1 MKAPASRVGIA
12 QALRQTRALAWRSIL
27 QIRRNPFELGDYSI
41 QPVIFLVLFL
51 YVFGGAVAGSTEAYL
66 RFMLPGII
74 VMNMIFVTVYV
85 GHGLNTDLT
94 KGIFDRFRALP
105 IARAA
110 PLAGRITAD
119 LVKQAWSILLLLIV
133 GFLLGFR
140 MEAPWHGLLGMSAL
154 LLIFAL
160 AASWIMVLLGVL
172 ARDPEHVQLFG
183 FTVLFPITFVSN
195 IFVPTGTMPGWL
207 QLVVAANPV
216 SLLTE
221 ASRGLLLG
229 GPVLAPA
236 AGAML
241 WALGIAG
248 VFAPASLW
256 ALRIG
261 MRHRWR
267 PRPAGLSASCQA
279 PSFSRSIWATCILGE
294 ARADHRKHRSRIPLH
309 ADQRQQRG
317 HRFLP

>member
-1 MKAPASRVGIA
+1 MSAPASRVGIA

-41 QPVIFLVLFL
+41 QPIIFLVLFL
-51 YVFGGAVAGSTEAYL
+51 YVFGGAIAGSTEDYL

-256 ALRIG
+256 ALR
-261 MRHRWR
+261 RRL
-267 PRPAGLSASCQA
+267 A
-279 PSFSRSIWATCILGE
+279 RS
-294 ARADHRKHRSRIPLH
+294 
-309 ADQRQQRG
+309 
-317 HRFLP
+317 

>member
-1 MKAPASRVGIA
+1 MSAPASRVGIA

-41 QPVIFLVLFL
+41 QPIIFLVLFL
-51 YVFGGAVAGSTEAYL
+51 YVFGGAIAGSTEDYL

-140 MEAPWHGLLGMSAL
+140 MEAPWYGLIGMSAL
-154 LLIFAL
+154 LLVFAL
-160 AASWIMVLLGVL
+160 AASWVMVLLGVL

-183 FTVLFPITFVSN
+183 FTAMFPATFVSN
-195 IFVPTGTMPGWL
+195 IFVPAKTMPGWL
-207 QLVVAANPV
+207 QVVVAINPV
-216 SLLTE
+216 SMLAD

-241 WALGIAG
+241 WALGITA

-256 ALRIG
+256 ALR
-261 MRHRWR
+261 RR
-267 PRPAGLSASCQA
+267 L
-279 PSFSRSIWATCILGE
+279 
-294 ARADHRKHRSRIPLH
+294 AR
-309 ADQRQQRG
+309 G
-317 HRFLP
+317 